1 MSSFFEQE
9 LGRLFGDGQV
19 IRNPTYSGRS
29 CFGTLGKDLRV
40 RARFITTGYA
50 DHYDSLKITVL
61 NRTDGPVDTLVLKLK
76 DLLGKKSVPG
86 NPNFREGVSPH
97 IWDNYGKQEW
107 YAYHPTAADYEVI
120 RQAAKQYLDVFRDRQ
135 QERVQDQDGP
145 KLVYI
150 CAPLRGDV
158 EKNIEFARQK
168 AQEVFQA
175 GDIPVCPHLM
185 FPPSSVQSPLVSVSA
200 CGENYDRSL
209 APPLPAEPASLGFG
223 WSPENPQQD
232 QTAREMG
239 LRLVES
245 CQEVHVYGPE
255 WTEGMWA
262 EIRHAMDLGIQV
274 KTDQKTIERS
284 PPRRQATRKG
294 KGAR

>member
-76 DLLGKKSVPG
+76 DLLGMKPVPG
-86 NPNFREGVSPH
+86 NPNFRNGVAPY
-97 IWDNYGKQEW
+97 IWVYQGKPEW
-107 YAYHPTAADYEVI
+107 YAFQPTAADYETI
-120 RQAAKQYLDVFRDRQ
+120 RQAARQYLDVFRDRQ
-135 QERVQDQDGP
+135 QERAQDGP

-185 FPPSSVQSPLVSVSA
+185 FPPIA
-200 CGENYDRSL
+200 D
-209 APPLPAEPASLGFG
+209 
-223 WSPENPQQD
+223 PENPVQD
-232 QTAREMG
+232 QAAREMG

-245 CQEVHVYGPE
+245 CQEVHVYGAE

-274 KTDQKTIERS
+274 KTDQETIGRS
-284 PPRRQATRKG
+284 PPRRQAPRKG

>member
-1 MSSFFEQE
+1 MSNFFERE
-9 LGRLFGDGQV
+9 LGRVFGDGQV
-19 IRNPTYSGRS
+19 IRDPTYSGRA
-29 CFGTLGKDLRV
+29 CLGTLGKDLRV
-40 RARFITTGYA
+40 RAQFITTGYA
-50 DHYDSLKITVL
+50 DHYDALKITVL
-61 NRTDGPVDTLVLKLK
+61 NRADGPVDTLVLKLK
-76 DLLGKKSVPG
+76 DLLGKKPVPG
-86 NPNFREGVSPH
+86 NPYFPNGVAPH
-97 IWDNYGKQEW
+97 IWLDQGKPEW
-107 YAYHPTAADYEVI
+107 YAFQPTAADYDTI

-135 QERVQDQDGP
+135 QEHAQDGP

-185 FPPSSVQSPLVSVSA
+185 FPPIA
-200 CGENYDRSL
+200 D
-209 APPLPAEPASLGFG
+209 
-223 WSPENPQQD
+223 PENPQQD
-232 QTAREMG
+232 QAAREMG

-245 CQEVHVYGPE
+245 CQEVHIYGPE

-274 KTDQKTIERS
+274 KTDQQTIGRS
-284 PPRRQATRKG
+284 PPRRQAARKG

>member
-1 MSSFFEQE
+1 MSNFFERE
-9 LGRLFGDGQV
+9 LGRVFGDGQV
-19 IRNPTYSGRS
+19 IRDPTYSGRA
-29 CFGTLGKDLRV
+29 CLGTLGKDLRV
-40 RARFITTGYA
+40 RAQFITSGYA

-61 NRTDGPVDTLVLKLK
+61 NRTDGPVDTLTLKLK
-76 DLLGKKSVPG
+76 DLLGKKPVPG
-86 NPNFREGVSPH
+86 NPYFPNGVAPH
-97 IWDNYGKQEW
+97 IWLDQGKPEW
-107 YAYHPTAADYEVI
+107 YAFQPTAADYDTI

-135 QERVQDQDGP
+135 QEHAQDGP

-185 FPPSSVQSPLVSVSA
+185 FPPVA
-200 CGENYDRSL
+200 D
-209 APPLPAEPASLGFG
+209 
-223 WSPENPQQD
+223 PENPQQD
-232 QTAREMG
+232 QAAREMG

-245 CQEVHVYGPE
+245 CQQVNVYGPE

-262 EIRHAMDLGIQV
+262 EIRHAMDLGIEV
-274 KTDQKTIERS
+274 KTDQQTIGHS
-284 PPRRQATRKG
+284 PPRRQVPRKG

>member
-1 MSSFFEQE
+1 MSNFFERE
-9 LGRLFGDGQV
+9 LGRVFGDGQV
-19 IRNPTYSGRS
+19 IRDPTYSGRS
-29 CFGTLGKDLRV
+29 CLGTLGKDLRV
-40 RARFITTGYA
+40 RAQFITTGYA

-76 DLLGKKSVPG
+76 DLLGMKPVPG
-86 NPNFREGVSPH
+86 NPNFRNGVAPY
-97 IWDNYGKQEW
+97 IWVYQGKPEW
-107 YAYHPTAADYEVI
+107 YAFQPTAADYDTI

-150 CAPLRGDV
+150 CAPLRGEV

-185 FPPSSVQSPLVSVSA
+185 FPPIA
-200 CGENYDRSL
+200 D
-209 APPLPAEPASLGFG
+209 
-223 WSPENPQQD
+223 PENPVQD
-232 QTAREMG
+232 QAAREMG

-262 EIRHAMDLGIQV
+262 EIRHAMDLGIEV
-274 KTDQKTIERS
+274 KTDQQTIGHS
-284 PPRRQATRKG
+284 PPRRQVPRKG